1 MSQQLIGLSES
12 EALRRRAIGQ
22 GNNVEFHTSRSY
34 WQIIQANAFTF
45 INTVLFGIGIVLIAL
60 GRAGDAFVTAGL
72 VLLNVIFGVVQ
83 EGRAKRALDKISLL
97 TRPTVTLIRDGLE
110 KTVDPAEIVMG
121 DLVIIRP
128 GDQIAVDGTLL
139 DDGTLE
145 VDESLLTG
153 ESDHVV
159 RRKGDSVHSGSFCI
173 TGTATIEVTQVG
185 ANSYANQLT
194 ARARDFRLHMTP
206 LQEDVN
212 FIIRLLVLLT
222 AILGGL
228 LALNAVRNDVSFVE
242 SVQVSAV
249 VVALVPQGLFFM
261 VTVSYALAVMR
272 MANTGALI
280 QRANAI
286 ESMSNVNVLCLDK
299 TGTLTSNHIKFHD
312 LAPIGINR
320 ERLGEL
326 VGIFAAST
334 RAANR
339 TSEALAAAFKHDP
352 SPIVDEIPFSSER
365 KWSAI
370 SFDANNGSHL
380 QGMYV
385 LGAPE
390 ILTPLFDPTLQ
401 HQSPDGKWIE
411 RGLRVLAFAH
421 APNVYTLHDDVG
433 NILTPANLTPLGY
446 LSLSDELRPEAQA
459 TLRGFAEAGIQIKII
474 SGDNPETVAALARQ
488 AGLKGDL
495 KTISGVELQHV
506 DDTRLGEILSKT
518 TIFGR
523 ITPYQKE
530 QLVRVLQ
537 KQGAYVAMIGD
548 GVNDVL
554 SLKQAEIGIAM
565 HSGSQATRSVADI
578 VLLNDSFS
586 VLPRAF
592 MEGQRII
599 NAMLDVIRLFL
610 ARTFTLTL
618 LIYSTAV
625 VGLPFPL
632 TPKHNSVIAL
642 LTVGIA
648 PLLMVT
654 WAKPGKPRRGVLR
667 SVAHFVFPAAFAEA
681 LIALSVYAL
690 YYDTTGDLALSRT
703 VLTATTVFM
712 GLFLII
718 FVEPPAPHWV
728 GGDEL
733 SGDMRPTRMAIFLMG
748 VFGLILLLPGLRDF
762 FELVALRPQDIGI
775 IAIAI
780 LIWLILLRWLWVGR
794 ILDKF
799 LGMDFSGPPR

>member
-1 MSQQLIGLSES
+1 MTEPLGLTES
-12 EALRRRAIGQ
+12 EVLRRRAAGQ
-22 GNNVEFHTSRSY
+22 GNNVNFSTSRSY
-34 WQIIQANAFTF
+34 WQIVQANAFTF
-45 INTVLFGIGIVLIAL
+45 INTVLFGIGLVLIIL
-60 GRAGDAFVTAGL
+60 GRPDDAFVTGGL
-72 VLLNVIFGVVQ
+72 VSLNVIVGVIQ

-97 TRPTVTLIRDGLE
+97 TRPTVTLIRDGQE
-110 KTVDPAEIVMG
+110 KITDPAEIVMG
-121 DLVIIRP
+121 DWVIIQA
-128 GDQIAVDGTLL
+128 GDQIAVDGTIM
-139 DDGTLE
+139 DAGVLE

-159 RRKGDSVHSGSFCI
+159 RRIGDSVHSGSFCI
-173 TGTATIEVTQVG
+173 TGKATIEVTQVG

-206 LQEDVN
+206 LQTDVN

-222 AILGGL
+222 AVLGGL
-228 LALNAVRNDVSFVE
+228 LALNAIRNDVSFVE

-280 QRANAI
+280 QRANAV

-299 TGTLTSNHIKFHD
+299 TGTLTSNRIQFHD
-312 LAPIGINR
+312 LAPIGINCDQLS
-320 ERLGEL
+320 EW
-326 VGIFAAST
+326 VGIFAASS
-334 RAANR
+334 RATNR
-339 TSEALAAAFKHDP
+339 TSEALAAAFQHP
-352 SPIVDEIPFSSER
+352 PLPTIDEIPFSSER
-365 KWSAI
+365 KWSAV
-370 SFDANNGSHL
+370 SFDSSNGSGL
-380 QGMYV
+380 RGMYV

-390 ILTPLFDPTLQ
+390 ILAPLFDPALPHHPPTGQ
-401 HQSPDGKWIE
+401 WSEQ
-411 RGLRVLAFAH
+411 GLRVLAFAH
-421 APNVYTLHDDVG
+421 APNVFALHDDSG
-433 NILTPANLTPLGY
+433 NVITPANLTPLGY
-446 LSLSDELRPEAQA
+446 LILSDELRPEAEA

-474 SGDNPETVAALARQ
+474 SGDNPASVAALARQ
-488 AGLKGDL
+488 AGLKGEL
-495 KTISGVELQHV
+495 TTISGVELQHV
-506 DDTRLGEILSKT
+506 DDSRLGEILSKT

-592 MEGQRII
+592 MEGQRIL
-599 NAMLDVIRLFL
+599 NGMLDVIRLFL

-648 PLLMVT
+648 PLLMVA

-681 LIALSVYAL
+681 LVALGLYAI
-690 YYDTTGDLALSRT
+690 YFDTTGDLALSRT
-703 VLTATTVFM
+703 VMTATTVMM
-712 GLFLII
+712 GLFLVI

-733 SGDMRPTRMAIFLMG
+733 SGDMRPTRMAILLMTA
-748 VFGLILLLPGLRDF
+748 FGFILALPGPRHF
-762 FELVALRPQDIGI
+762 FELVTLRVQDFGAIGLALI
-775 IAIAI
+775 
-780 LIWLILLRWLWVGR
+780 IWLILLRWLWIGR
-794 ILDKF
+794 ILDRF
-799 LGMDFSGPPR
+799 LGMDFSGPHP

>member
-1 MSQQLIGLSES
+1 MTEPLGLTES
-12 EALRRRAIGQ
+12 EVLRRRAAGQ
-22 GNNVEFHTSRSY
+22 GNNVNFSTSRSY

-45 INTVLFGIGIVLIAL
+45 INTVLFGIGLVLIIL
-60 GRAGDAFVTAGL
+60 GHPDDAFVTGGL
-72 VLLNVIFGVVQ
+72 VMLNVIVGVVQ

-97 TRPTVTLIRDGLE
+97 TRPTVTLIRDGQE
-110 KTVDPAEIVMG
+110 KITDPAEIVMG
-121 DLVIIRP
+121 DWVVIKA
-128 GDQIAVDGTLL
+128 GDQIAVDGTIM
-139 DDGTLE
+139 DAGILE

-159 RRKGDSVHSGSFCI
+159 RRMGDSVHSGSFCI
-173 TGTATIEVTQVG
+173 TGQATIEVTQVG

-194 ARARDFRLHMTP
+194 ARARDFRLHLTP

-212 FIIRLLVLLT
+212 FIIRLLVLLM
-222 AILGGL
+222 AVLGGL
-228 LALNAVRNDVSFVE
+228 FALNAVRNDVSFAE

-261 VTVSYALAVMR
+261 VTMAYALAVMR

-280 QRANAI
+280 QRANAV

-299 TGTLTSNHIKFHD
+299 TGTLTSNRIQFHD
-312 LAPIGINR
+312 LAPIGISR
-320 ERLGEL
+320 EQLGEW
-326 VGIFAAST
+326 VGIFAASS
-334 RAANR
+334 RATNR
-339 TSEALAAAFKHDP
+339 TSEALAAAFQHP
-352 SPIVDEIPFSSER
+352 PTPTIDEIPFSSDR
-365 KWSAI
+365 KWSAV
-370 SFDANNGSHL
+370 SFDNSNGNPL
-380 QGMYV
+380 QGMYI

-390 ILTPLFDPTLQ
+390 ILAPMFDPTLP
-401 HQSPDGKWIE
+401 HQPPNGTWIE
-411 RGLRVLAFAH
+411 RGLRVLVFAH
-421 APNVYTLHDDVG
+421 APNVFTLHDDAG
-433 NILTPANLTPLGY
+433 NIITPANLTPLGY
-446 LSLSDELRPEAQA
+446 LILSDELRPEAAA

-474 SGDNPETVAALARQ
+474 SGDNPASVAALARQ
-488 AGLKGDL
+488 AGLKGEL
-495 KTISGVELQHV
+495 TTISGVELQHV
-506 DDTRLGEILSKT
+506 DDSRLGEILNKT

-592 MEGQRII
+592 MEGQRIL
-599 NAMLDVIRLFL
+599 NGMLDVIRLFL

-648 PLLMVT
+648 PLLLVT

-681 LIALSVYAL
+681 LVALGLYAI
-690 YYDTTGDLALSRT
+690 YFDTTGDLALSRT
-703 VLTATTVFM
+703 VLTATTVMM
-712 GLFLII
+712 GLFLVI

-733 SGDMRPTRMAIFLMG
+733 SGDMRPTRMAILLMAAFG
-748 VFGLILLLPGLRDF
+748 VILALPGPRHF
-762 FELVALRPQDIGI
+762 FELVALRPQDFGAIGLALI
-775 IAIAI
+775 
-780 LIWLILLRWLWVGR
+780 IWLILLRWLWIGR
-794 ILDKF
+794 ILDRF
-799 LGMDFSGPPR
+799 LGMDFSGPHP

>member
-1 MSQQLIGLSES
+1 MTEPLGLTES
-12 EALRRRAIGQ
+12 EVLRRRAAGQ
-22 GNNVEFHTSRSY
+22 GNNVNFSTSRSY

-45 INTVLFGIGIVLIAL
+45 INTVLFGIGLVLIIL
-60 GRAGDAFVTAGL
+60 GRPDDAFVTGGL
-72 VLLNVIFGVVQ
+72 VLLNVIVGVVQ

-97 TRPTVTLIRDGLE
+97 TRPTVTLIRDGQE
-110 KTVDPAEIVMG
+110 KITDPAEIVMG
-121 DLVIIRP
+121 DWVIIQA
-128 GDQIAVDGTLL
+128 GDQIAVDGTIM
-139 DDGTLE
+139 DAGVLE

-159 RRKGDSVHSGSFCI
+159 RRIGDSVHSGSFCI
-173 TGTATIEVTQVG
+173 TGKATIEVTQVG

-206 LQEDVN
+206 LQTDVN

-222 AILGGL
+222 AVLGGL

-280 QRANAI
+280 QRANAV

-299 TGTLTSNHIKFHD
+299 TGTLTSNRIQFHD

-320 ERLGEL
+320 DQLGEW
-326 VGIFAAST
+326 VGIFAASS
-334 RAANR
+334 RASNR
-339 TSEALAAAFKHDP
+339 TSEALAAAFQHP
-352 SPIVDEIPFSSER
+352 PAPTIDEIPFSSDR
-365 KWSAI
+365 KWSAV
-370 SFDANNGSHL
+370 SFDSSNGSGL
-380 QGMYV
+380 RGMYV

-390 ILTPLFDPTLQ
+390 ILAPLFDPALP
-401 HQSPDGKWIE
+401 HPSPNGQWSE
-411 RGLRVLAFAH
+411 QGLRVLAFAH
-421 APNVYTLHDDVG
+421 APNVFTLHDDSG
-433 NILTPANLTPLGY
+433 NVIIPANLTPLGY
-446 LSLSDELRPEAQA
+446 LILSDELRPEAEA

-474 SGDNPETVAALARQ
+474 SGDNPASVAALARQ
-488 AGLKGDL
+488 AGLTGEL
-495 KTISGVELQHV
+495 TTISGVELQHV
-506 DDTRLGEILSKT
+506 DDSRLGEILSKT

-592 MEGQRII
+592 MEGQRIL
-599 NAMLDVIRLFL
+599 NGMLDVIRLFL

-648 PLLMVT
+648 PLLMVA

-681 LIALSVYAL
+681 LVALGLYAI
-690 YYDTTGDLALSRT
+690 YFDTTGDLALSRT
-703 VLTATTVFM
+703 VLTATTVMM
-712 GLFLII
+712 GLFLVI

-733 SGDMRPTRMAIFLMG
+733 SGDMRPTRMAILLMAA
-748 VFGLILLLPGLRDF
+748 FGMILALPGPRHF
-762 FELVALRPQDIGI
+762 FELVALRPQDFGAIGLALI
-775 IAIAI
+775 
-780 LIWLILLRWLWVGR
+780 IWLILLRWLWIGR
-794 ILDKF
+794 ILDRF
-799 LGMDFSGPPR
+799 LGMDFSGPRP

>member
-1 MSQQLIGLSES
+1 MTEPLGLTES
-12 EALRRRAIGQ
+12 EVLRRRAAGQ
-22 GNNVEFHTSRSY
+22 GNNVNFSTSRSY

-45 INTVLFGIGIVLIAL
+45 INTVLFGIGLVLIVL
-60 GRAGDAFVTAGL
+60 GRPDDAFVTGGL
-72 VLLNVIFGVVQ
+72 VLLNVIVGVVQ

-97 TRPTVTLIRDGLE
+97 TRPTVTLIRDGQE
-110 KTVDPAEIVMG
+110 KITDPAEIVMG
-121 DLVIIRP
+121 DWVIIQA
-128 GDQIAVDGTLL
+128 GDQIAVDGTIM
-139 DDGTLE
+139 DAGVLE

-153 ESDHVV
+153 ESDHVT
-159 RRKGDSVHSGSFCI
+159 RRIGDSVHSGSFCI
-173 TGTATIEVTQVG
+173 TGKATIEVTQVG

-194 ARARDFRLHMTP
+194 ARARDFRLHLTP
-206 LQEDVN
+206 LQTDVN

-222 AILGGL
+222 AVLGGL

-261 VTVSYALAVMR
+261 VTMSYALAVMR

-280 QRANAI
+280 QRANAV

-299 TGTLTSNHIKFHD
+299 TGTLTSNRIQFHD

-320 ERLGEL
+320 DQLGEW
-326 VGIFAAST
+326 VGIFAASS
-334 RAANR
+334 RASNR
-339 TSEALAAAFKHDP
+339 TSEALAAAFQHP
-352 SPIVDEIPFSSER
+352 PAPTIDEIPFSSDR

-370 SFDANNGSHL
+370 SFDNSNGSGL
-380 QGMYV
+380 RGMYV
-385 LGAPE
+385 MGAPE
-390 ILTPLFDPTLQ
+390 ILAPMFDPALP
-401 HQSPDGKWIE
+401 HPAPNGNWIE

-421 APNVYTLHDDVG
+421 APTVFTLHDDSG
-433 NILTPANLTPLGY
+433 NVITPANLTPLGY
-446 LSLSDELRPEAQA
+446 LILSDELRPEAEA

-474 SGDNPETVAALARQ
+474 SGDNPATVAALARQ
-488 AGLKGDL
+488 AGLTGEL
-495 KTISGVELQHV
+495 TTISGVELQHV
-506 DDTRLGEILSKT
+506 DDSRLGEILSKT

-592 MEGQRII
+592 MEGQRIL
-599 NAMLDVIRLFL
+599 NGMLDVIRLFL

-648 PLLMVT
+648 PLLMVA

-681 LIALSVYAL
+681 LVALGLYAL
-690 YYDTTGDLALSRT
+690 YFDTTGDLALSRT
-703 VLTATTVFM
+703 VLTATTVMM
-712 GLFLII
+712 GLFLVI

-733 SGDMRPTRMAIFLMG
+733 SGDMRPTRMAILLMA
-748 VFGLILLLPGLRDF
+748 VFGVILALPGPRHF
-762 FELVALRPQDIGI
+762 FELVALRPQDFGAIGLALI
-775 IAIAI
+775 
-780 LIWLILLRWLWVGR
+780 IWLILLRWLWIGR
-794 ILDKF
+794 VLDRF
-799 LGMDFSGPPR
+799 LGMDFSGPRP